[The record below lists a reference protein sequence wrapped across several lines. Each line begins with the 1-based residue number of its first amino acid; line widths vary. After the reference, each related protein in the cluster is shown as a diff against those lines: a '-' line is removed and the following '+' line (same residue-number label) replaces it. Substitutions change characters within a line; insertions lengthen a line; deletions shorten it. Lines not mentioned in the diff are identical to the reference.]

1 MISILQIYLQA
12 DVELKTAE
20 TAGQEVAGA
29 EEESVEEICETCE
42 SVEQPQILADQQ
54 VYIVDT
60 FHLKVD
66 PSLCMNSYCCENLCI
81 ILFWFLLV
89 QTKLCNKFSNICSII
104 SLVHSQ
110 AESESRARPRSL
122 SKMVDY

>member
-54 VYIVDT
+54 
-60 FHLKVD
+60 D
-66 PSLCMNSYCCENLCI
+66 PAEMQGEVGGSGKEEIPAPRLQQIDETCESVEQPQ
-81 ILFWFLLV
+81 ILAD
-89 QTKLCNKFSNICSII
+89 Q
-104 SLVHSQ
+104 Q